1 MYTEPGPPTDVQ
13 CPQQPLDVS
22 LHISW
27 TAPTNPN
34 GRIAEYQINV
44 NSKTLKTGSTSTNYN
59 VLGLNAGLIF
69 TNFE

>member
-27 TAPTNPN
+27 TAPTKPN
-34 GRIAEYQINV
+34 GTIAQYQINV
-44 NSKTLKTGSTSTNYN
+44 NSPGYSNTLKTGSPNTYYN
-59 VLGLNAGLIF
+59 VLGLKAGLIF
-69 TNFE
+69 